1 MKKDIIIN
9 SSIAETRIA
18 ILEDDKLV
26 ELFAERPENERM
38 VGDIYFGRVAKV
50 VTGMQAAFVDVGMKQ
65 DAFLHFSDV
74 GDTVREYSSTIDVG
88 EPTQRPKKRSERQ
101 GPLLKTGQE
110 ILVQITKEPIAN
122 KGARITTELSLPGR
136 FLVLVP
142 DDSMIGVSRKISDRK
157 EKHRLKTIARQIRP
171 KGFGLI
177 IRTVAEGK
185 SEVEL
190 QSDLDNVSKEW
201 SAIQK
206 KVKKERPPTLIHKD
220 MGMASSVIR
229 DLFTPDVDSLV
240 VDSKKLH
247 HEIVRYL
254 KDVAPP
260 LLDRLVLHSEK
271 VPIFDHFGIEKEINK
286 SLSRKV
292 WLKSGGYVFFDHT
305 EALVAIDVNSG
316 RFLGRKDHE
325 QSSLK
330 INLEA
335 AYEIA
340 RQLRLRDIG
349 GIIVIDFIDMLEDA
363 SKKKLHDTFK
373 RELKKD
379 RAQGNI
385 TPISEFGMIEMT
397 RERVRPS
404 LLFSLSEPCPVCKGM
419 GRIISKTS
427 VVTQIERWIKNYR
440 THSKD
445 RILELH
451 VHPELM
457 EYLTSGYKSRIRRIM
472 WKFWMRIKV
481 VADDSVGI
489 DEFKFYRKGEDKEL
503 LVVS

>member
-1 MKKDIIIN
+1 
-9 SSIAETRIA
+9 
-18 ILEDDKLV
+18 
-26 ELFAERPENERM
+26 M
-38 VGDIYFGRVAKV
+38 VGDIYFSRVAKV
-50 VTGMQAAFVDVGMKQ
+50 VPGIQASFVDIGMAQ

-88 EPTQRPKKRSERQ
+88 EHPKRSRRRSGSQEPR
-101 GPLLKTGQE
+101 LKSGQE
-110 ILVQITKEPIAN
+110 ILAQITKEPIAN

-142 DDSMIGVSRKISDRK
+142 DESLIGVSRKISDRK
-157 EKHRLKTIARQIRP
+157 EKHRLKDMARKIRP

-185 SEVEL
+185 SQTEL
-190 QSDLDNVSKEW
+190 QSDLDHLLKEW
-201 SAIQK
+201 SLIQK
-206 KVKKERPPTLIHKD
+206 KVKKERPPVLIHKD

-229 DLFTPDVDSLV
+229 DLFTSDIDGLI

-247 HEIVRYL
+247 REIVKYL
-254 KDVAPP
+254 KEVAPP
-260 LLDRLVLHSEK
+260 LLERVELYTNK
-271 VPIFDHFGIEKEINK
+271 VPIFDHFGIETEINK

-305 EALVAIDVNSG
+305 EALAAIDVNSG

-325 QSSLK
+325 KSSLK

-349 GIIVIDFIDMLEDA
+349 GIIVIDFIDMLEEEN
-363 SKKKLHDTFK
+363 KKKLYETLK
-373 RELKKD
+373 RELRKD
-379 RAQGNI
+379 RAQVNI

-404 LLFSLSEPCPVCKGM
+404 LLFSLSEPCPVCKGT

-427 VVTQIERWIKNYR
+427 VVTQIERWLKNYR
-440 THSKD
+440 THSKE
-445 RILELH
+445 RNLELH
-451 VHPELM
+451 VHPEM
-457 EYLTSGYKSRIRRIM
+457 EDYLTSGYRSRIRRIM
-472 WKFWMRIKV
+472 WKFWMKIKV
-481 VADDSVGI
+481 VPDDSVGM
-489 DEFKFYRKGEDKEL
+489 DEFKFYRRGEDKEL
-503 LVVS
+503 DMAS

>member
-18 ILEDDKLV
+18 ILEDNKLV

-50 VTGMQAAFVDVGMKQ
+50 VPGMQAAFVNIGMKQ

-88 EPTQRPKKRSERQ
+88 DRPKRPRKRVERRE
-101 GPLLKTGQE
+101 PLLKTNQE

-122 KGARITTELSLPGR
+122 KGARITAELSLPGR

-157 EKHRLKTIARQIRP
+157 EKRKLKNLARQIRP

-185 SEVEL
+185 TEVEL
-190 QSDLDNVSKEW
+190 KSDLEALRKEW
-201 SAIQK
+201 NIIQK
-206 KVKKERPPTLIHKD
+206 KVKKETPPVLIHKD

-229 DLFTPDVDSLV
+229 DLFTSDINSLM

-247 HEIVRYL
+247 REIVKYL

-260 LLDRLVLHSEK
+260 LLQRVELYSDK
-271 VPIFDHFGIEKEINK
+271 VPIFDKFKIETEINK

-316 RFLGRKDHE
+316 RFISRRDHE
-325 QSSLK
+325 RSSLK

-335 AYEIA
+335 AHEIA
-340 RQLRLRDIG
+340 RQLRLRDLG
-349 GIIVIDFIDMLEDA
+349 GIIVIDFIDMIEDE
-363 SKKKLHDTFK
+363 SKKRLHDEFK
-373 RELKKD
+373 RELRKD
-379 RAQGNI
+379 RAQVNI
-385 TPISEFGMIEMT
+385 TQLSEFGIIEMT

-404 LLFSLSEPCPVCKGM
+404 LLFALSEPCPACKGT

-427 VVTQIERWIKNYR
+427 IVTQIERWIKNYR
-440 THSKD
+440 SISKD
-445 RILELH
+445 RNLELH
-451 VHPELM
+451 VNPEFVGF
-457 EYLTSGYKSRIRRIM
+457 LTKGYKSRIRRIM

-481 VADDSVGI
+481 VADDSVGM

-503 LVVS
+503 YVES